1 MFESIFVPVDNS
13 AYSNAAID
21 LAIELGRVFGSR
33 LIGSHV
39 YAARM
44 HDYRFKQMEYTLPE
58 EYQDEQELE
67 RQRKIHDTLIT
78 RGLRLISDSYL
89 DVMAERCALVALPF
103 QEKTFDGQN
112 WQELVKDIEASQ
124 YSVVIMGALGMG
136 AVKESQIGSV
146 CERVIRRI
154 KTDTIVIKDTSP
166 WQEQREGSIA
176 VAIDGSPQSFGG
188 LKAALELGRALHRP
202 VEAVAVYD
210 PYLHYSVF
218 NSIVNVL
225 SQEAAKVF
233 RFKEQE
239 QLHEEIIDT
248 GLAKIYE
255 SHLQIAKTIA
265 AEDGIDLKV
274 TLMDGKA
281 WEKILQWTRRERPWL
296 LVMGRIGVHSNQDMD
311 IGSNSHNLLRLVP
324 CNVFMCS
331 STYVP
336 QIDIRAEATITWTP
350 EASARMERV
359 PSFVRGVARTA
370 IHRYAMER
378 GHSVITNSIV
388 DDAVREILPESAARA
403 MGIAAKKIA
412 IEAHRAEQDQDIT
425 YICSE
430 CGHAARNVLPVACP
444 VCHAGP
450 ARFTLIDK
458 RLIESAAAQEGPISE
473 EEAFDG
479 VKVRWTEEAKKLLW
493 TMTDAYARRR
503 AKARIEKMARV
514 QRLPAVTVDFANP
527 VVQETIGELSTLHAN
542 VAPTQPTGS
551 LEVVSSPA
559 ETSGISHEYSTTEE
573 EKASAAAPLPW
584 TPEAQKRLE
593 RVPAG
598 YMREMTEEIICN
610 HAARRRV
617 HLISLEIAEEGI
629 EIAKGEMAAMIQT
642 RLDRQNQKK
651 QKPLRNEHVSSQ
663 QSDQQQ
669 AIESAANSSSV
680 ALPPTPVT
688 SDGHQA
694 PSTCPVPHNEAAES
708 SSSCPVA
715 HHDAQQELRQPLHTA
730 HSEHQ
735 SLAASRNRY
744 TPPPQEAPP
753 IEATSPAAG
762 NSPDIRDGDWPAFTE
777 AARDHIDTLA
787 QRYKAKGTASAER
800 ASQLVENAAIQIA
813 GRKGLN
819 EVTPEFIAQMGKK
832 LGYGHP
838 ASEKTYQLDFVWTAE
853 ALEKLEQVPDFCR
866 DLTRWR
872 VEWTAY
878 KKNLGRLIT
887 PEIMEIKYDLWGE
900 VSEHIRKRDISHL
913 PWTPEAE
920 RRLAKVPEFV
930 KGQVIEAV
938 EGNARQIGAPEVT
951 EEVLDLVIEKWR
963 TTGDFHEG
971 RYGYK

>member
-1 MFESIFVPVDNS
+1 MFETIYVPVDNS
-13 AYSNAAID
+13 DYSNAAVDIA
-21 LAIELGRVFGSR
+21 LELGRAFDSQ

-89 DVMAERCALVALPF
+89 DVMAERCAIAQLPF

-112 WQELVKDIEASQ
+112 WQELVKDIEASH
-124 YSVVIMGALGMG
+124 YHLIIMGALGMG
-136 AVKESQIGSV
+136 AVKDSQIGSV

-154 KTDTIVIKDTSP
+154 KTDTLIIKDTRP
-166 WQEQREGSIA
+166 WREQQGGSIA

-188 LKAALELGRALHRP
+188 LKIAIELGRALNRP
-202 VEAVAVYD
+202 VEAIAVYD

-218 NSIVNVL
+218 NNIVNVL
-225 SQEAAKVF
+225 SQEASKIF

-255 SHLQIAKTIA
+255 SHLQIAKTVA
-265 AEDGIDLKV
+265 AEDGVELKV

-281 WEKILQWTRRERPWL
+281 WEKVLQWTRRERPWL
-296 LVMGRIGVHSNQDMD
+296 LVMGRIGVHSEQDMD
-311 IGSNSHNLLRLVP
+311 IGSNSHNLLQQVP
-324 CNVFMCS
+324 CNVLMCS

-388 DDAVREILPESAARA
+388 DDAVRDILPESAARA
-403 MGIAAKKIA
+403 MGVAAKAVA
-412 IEAHRAEQDQDIT
+412 IEEHSTSSRQDTT
-425 YICSE
+425 YICGE
-430 CGHAARNVLPVACP
+430 CGYAARNVLPVACP
-444 VCHAGP
+444 VCYSGP

-458 RLIESAAAQEGPISE
+458 RLIENAAAQEGPISE
-473 EEAFDG
+473 EETFDG
-479 VKVRWTEEAKKLLW
+479 VKVKWTEEAKKLLW

-527 VVQETIGELSTLHAN
+527 IVQETIGDLSALHAN
-542 VAPTQPTGS
+542 VPVAEQQEKGEPGTPHARSDQQPDEQQVKSSIEPAEIKPADTIEKPQDAEAPT
-551 LEVVSSPA
+551 
-559 ETSGISHEYSTTEE
+559 
-573 EKASAAAPLPW
+573 AAAMTWAPD
-584 TPEAQKRLE
+584 ARKRME
-593 RVPAG
+593 RVPKG
-598 YMREMTEEIICN
+598 YMREMTEDIVIN
-610 HAARRRV
+610 HAIKLQANT
-617 HLISLEIAEEGI
+617 ITLEIVEQGI
-629 EIAKGEMAAMIQT
+629 EIAKGEMVAMIQAKAN
-642 RLDRQNQKK
+642 RQNKK
-651 QKPLRNEHVSSQ
+651 QKSLNNSH
-663 QSDQQQ
+663 DHMQQQ
-669 AIESAANSSSV
+669 DACPVSHKEAGNGSS
-680 ALPPTPVT
+680 
-688 SDGHQA
+688 
-694 PSTCPVPHNEAAES
+694 STCPVPHHGTS
-708 SSSCPVA
+708 VDQA
-715 HHDAQQELRQPLHTA
+715 HHPSSTIESIANEPAIPNKGTSAREKPHSTDLDNQPALTH
-730 HSEHQ
+730 
-735 SLAASRNRY
+735 
-744 TPPPQEAPP
+744 
-753 IEATSPAAG
+753 
-762 NSPDIRDGDWPAFTE
+762 
-777 AARDHIDTLA
+777 AARDHIDLLA
-787 QRYKAKGTASAER
+787 QQSEAKGKASAER
-800 ASQLVENAAIQIA
+800 ASQLVENVALQVAE
-813 GRKGLN
+813 RKGLN

-853 ALEKLEQVPDFCR
+853 ALAKLEEVPDFCR

-887 PEIMEIKYDLWGE
+887 PESMEVKYGLWGE
-900 VSEHIRKRDISHL
+900 VSDHIRERAE
-913 PWTPEAE
+913 PRMRWTTEAE
-920 RRLAKVPEFV
+920 RRLEKVPDFV
-930 KGQVIEAV
+930 KGQVIQSV
-938 EGNARQIGAPEVT
+938 EGNARQMGCTEVT
-951 EEVLDLVIEKWR
+951 SETLDRVIEKWR
-963 TTGDFHEG
+963 ATGDFHEG

>member
-1 MFESIFVPVDNS
+1 MFETIYVPVDNS
-13 AYSNAAID
+13 DYSNAAVDI
-21 LAIELGRVFGSR
+21 AIELGRAFGSQ

-89 DVMAERCALVALPF
+89 DVMAERCAIAQLPF

-112 WQELVKDIEASQ
+112 WQELVKDIAASR
-124 YSVVIMGALGMG
+124 YNLVIMGALGMG

-154 KTDTIVIKDTSP
+154 KTDTLIIKDTRP
-166 WQEQREGSIA
+166 WHEQQGGSIA

-188 LKAALELGRALHRP
+188 LKIAIELGRALNCP
-202 VEAVAVYD
+202 VEAIAVYD

-218 NSIVNVL
+218 NNIVNVL
-225 SQEAAKVF
+225 SQEASKVF

-255 SHLQIAKTIA
+255 SHLQIAKTVA
-265 AEDGIDLKV
+265 AEDGVELKV

-281 WEKILQWTRRERPWL
+281 WEKVLHWTRRERPWL
-296 LVMGRIGVHSNQDMD
+296 LVMGRIGVHSEQDMD
-311 IGSNSHNLLRLVP
+311 IGSNSHNLVQQAP
-324 CNVFMCS
+324 CNVLMCS

-388 DDAVREILPESAARA
+388 DDAVRDILPESAARA
-403 MGIAAKKIA
+403 MGVAAKMVA
-412 IEAHRAEQDQDIT
+412 IEEHATSLKQDIT
-425 YICSE
+425 YICGE
-430 CGHAARNVLPVACP
+430 CGYAARNVLPVACP
-444 VCHAGP
+444 VCHSGP

-458 RLIESAAAQEGPISE
+458 RLIESAAAQEGPVSE
-473 EEAFDG
+473 EETFDG
-479 VKVRWTEEAKKLLW
+479 VKVKWTEEAKKLLW

-514 QRLPAVTVDFANP
+514 QRLPAVTVDFANLI
-527 VVQETIGELSTLHAN
+527 VQETIGDLSTLHAN
-542 VAPTQPTGS
+542 VPVAEQQEQDEPGAPPAKSDQRTGAQQVKSFTEPAEIKPADTVENPQDQEAPTA
-551 LEVVSSPA
+551 SSM
-559 ETSGISHEYSTTEE
+559 I
-573 EKASAAAPLPW
+573 W
-584 TPEAQKRLE
+584 TPEARKRME
-593 RVPAG
+593 RVPEG
-598 YMREMTEEIICN
+598 YMREMTEDIVIN
-610 HAARRRV
+610 HALKLQTSA
-617 HLISLEIAEEGI
+617 ITLEIVEQGI
-629 EIAKGEMAAMIQT
+629 EIAKGEMVAMIQAKAN
-642 RLDRQNQKK
+642 RQNKK
-651 QKPLRNEHVSSQ
+651 QQKALSNSHNHIQRKDACPVPHKE
-663 QSDQQQ
+663 
-669 AIESAANSSSV
+669 AGNSSS
-680 ALPPTPVT
+680 
-688 SDGHQA
+688 
-694 PSTCPVPHNEAAES
+694 STCPVPRNGASVAQAHHPS
-708 SSSCPVA
+708 SSRESMANEPLILEKGASVQGEPHSA
-715 HHDAQQELRQPLHTA
+715 VLDKQPTLTH
-730 HSEHQ
+730 
-735 SLAASRNRY
+735 
-744 TPPPQEAPP
+744 
-753 IEATSPAAG
+753 
-762 NSPDIRDGDWPAFTE
+762 
-777 AARDHIDTLA
+777 AARDHIDLLA
-787 QRYKAKGTASAER
+787 QQSEAKGKASAER
-800 ASQLVENAAIQIA
+800 ASQLVENVALQVAE
-813 GRKGLN
+813 RKGLN

-853 ALEKLEQVPDFCR
+853 ALAKLEEVPDFCR

-887 PEIMEIKYDLWGE
+887 PESMEVKYGLWGE
-900 VSEHIRKRDISHL
+900 VSDHIRERAE
-913 PWTPEAE
+913 PRMRWTPEAE
-920 RRLAKVPEFV
+920 RRLEKVPDFV
-930 KGQVIEAV
+930 KGQVIQSV
-938 EGNARQIGAPEVT
+938 EGNARQMGCTEVT
-951 EEVLDLVIEKWR
+951 SETLDRVIEKWR

-971 RYGYK
+971 HYGYK